1 MNFYVKIWPDTNF
14 QFNQSWTFCWN
25 EMRKPNQLVKK
36 KFTYSYV
43 DILLLQIVKVE
54 QIPFL
59 SAFYKKKTVGKV
71 LLHFIRA

>member
-1 MNFYVKIWPDTNF
+1 
-14 QFNQSWTFCWN
+14 
-25 EMRKPNQLVKK
+25 MRKTNKK
-36 KFTYSYV
+36 KFAYSYV

-59 SAFYKKKTVGKV
+59 SAPYKKKKTVGKV

>member
-1 MNFYVKIWPDTNF
+1 
-14 QFNQSWTFCWN
+14 
-25 EMRKPNQLVKK
+25 MRKTNKQ
-36 KFTYSYV
+36 KFAYSYV

-59 SAFYKKKTVGKV
+59 SAFYERKKKTVGKV